1 MKNSQ
6 VNIRSECVL
15 WGCLFVFTPL
25 APLFLYS
32 TPVFAEEESR
42 LYSTREEKREAGV
55 KHEITPWLILTSLAE
70 IEGEWKRFGLEN
82 TDESDIQRNNSGTLQ
97 LGFDVLPFEWA
108 KVELLTEY
116 DTDTNDW
123 ILDEATIALEKD
135 SLELVT
141 GLQALDFGVYY
152 SHFATGPILEFG
164 ETIDYGV
171 TVAYNHED
179 VFDITASLYRGDA
192 RHVNSKDS
200 LDWMVAIEAWPVD
213 YFSFGFS
220 IISDLADSEARFLD
234 DTGNRYE
241 RKVPAMSGYLLWVAE
256 QYEVSLEAL
265 GALRSFSELDGDR
278 DQPVAWNLEFVH
290 FISPVIDWSLRIEGS
305 YEVEDEPGYQFGLAL
320 NYRLHENI
328 VLTTEALYGLY
339 RDDLATDVN
348 HRNYDSVTTFGGLIS
363 IAF

>member
-1 MKNSQ
+1 MNKCL
-6 VNIRSECVL
+6 VNRGSKSTSRVL
-15 WGCLFVFTPL
+15 FAVFIPL
-25 APLFLYS
+25 VFMVIFS
-32 TPVFAEEESR
+32 TPVLSEDQSR

-55 KHEITPWLILTSLAE
+55 KHEITPWLILSSLAE
-70 IEGEWKRFGLEN
+70 IEGEWKRFDLEN
-82 TDESDIQRNNSGTLQ
+82 ADENDILRSNSGTLQ

-108 KVELLTEY
+108 QVEMLTEY
-116 DTDTNDW
+116 DTDTDEW
-123 ILDEATIALEKD
+123 ILDEATLALEKD
-135 SLELVT
+135 AFELVV

-200 LDWMVAIEAWPVD
+200 IDWMVAIETWPVD

-220 IISDLADSEARFLD
+220 VISDLADSDERFLED
-234 DTGNRYE
+234 EGNRYE
-241 RKVPAMSGYLLWVAE
+241 RKVPALSGYLLWVAE
-256 QYEVSLEAL
+256 HYEISLEAL
-265 GALRSFSELDGDR
+265 GALRSFSELESDR

-290 FISPVIDWSLRIEGS
+290 FLSPKIDWSVRVEGS
-305 YEVEDEPGYQFGLAL
+305 YEVEDEPEYQFGLAL
-320 NYRLHENI
+320 NIRLHENV

-339 RDDLATDVN
+339 RDDLATDPDD
-348 HRNYDSVTTFGGLIS
+348 RPYDSVMTLGGLLS